1 MVIQVNIMCLRRA
14 FHFCAFFPK
23 TRNSSRIMRKT
34 SGVCRHSTNTW
45 SVLLKTAKVVTDK
58 ERLRKCHRP
67 EENGKARK
75 AIQD

>member
-1 MVIQVNIMCLRRA
+1 MAIQVNIMCLRRA
-14 FHFCAFFPK
+14 FHFCVFFPK

-45 SVLLKTAKVVTDK
+45 SVLLKTAKVMTDK

-75 AIQD
+75 ATQD